1 MDTDSWLASEQK
13 QVTAGGDIDLSFIVN
28 DYARKWGDNVLWYI
42 FQIKVVV
49 RPLKYTTTK
58 KKKKTEGEM

>member
-42 FQIKVVV
+42 FQIKVMV
-49 RPLKYTTTK
+49 RPLKYTTK
-58 KKKKTEGEM
+58 KNTEEEM